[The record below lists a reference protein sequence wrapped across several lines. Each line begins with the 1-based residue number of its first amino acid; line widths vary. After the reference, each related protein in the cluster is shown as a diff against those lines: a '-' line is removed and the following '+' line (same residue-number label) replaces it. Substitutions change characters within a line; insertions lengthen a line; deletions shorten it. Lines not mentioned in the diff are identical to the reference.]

1 MRLQYNGKQV
11 YSRRGQQGCP
21 LMMPMYCAMR
31 KEMRGATPAGG
42 KLSIQADYADDG
54 MDGGEPSDVLEVLKE
69 EKVLAERYGARLN
82 LTKMVVY
89 IVGGEG
95 VTDESLRGFEELGIK
110 IDRSMNIVFMKA
122 PVHGSTEFLHDFW
135 KNKMGEIRKTFDG
148 IRKIKSRHIGLYLLR
163 NCANVCRVVYYC
175 RAVPRDMLSNLLD
188 ELDQELREV
197 VEEVL
202 GLTLQE
208 NQWAQATLP
217 VRDGGLG
224 LQEAREVADAAYVSS
239 RYMTLDGCKQLDPEH
254 RWDGEDGMSAVGQ
267 ALGRLGLPPEEGSK
281 TSKQLVDALN
291 KTKVQRLEDQAG
303 QVDKARLMAVRAPH
317 AGAWLGAVPSR
328 NLDLL
333 MTNGEIRSRVGRRLG
348 AAIGEEGPCPFC
360 MQCNDEYG
368 IHPEC
373 CMGGGDKVTTRNM
386 TRNTFHQHA
395 KAAGARPQ
403 LEQGGLLAGRGLP
416 GGEGRRPADT
426 LLCST
431 EGIQAG
437 RRRTRA
443 RIALDIGIV
452 CPQAPSHRSEAVK
465 EMLGAAES
473 YTRAKAAYEDTEAK
487 CDEAGFEY
495 QPIVFESFG
504 GMAREA
510 ERVLKSINRQVAVN
524 TNTPPEE
531 VARRLWERLSVD
543 LQRAGHRAFARR
555 ETTREFVVGSGMRG
569 ALAGI
574 EGLIRPST

>member
-1 MRLQYNGKQV
+1 M
-11 YSRRGQQGCP
+11 
-21 LMMPMYCAMR
+21 
-31 KEMRGATPAGG
+31 
-42 KLSIQADYADDG
+42 
-54 MDGGEPSDVLEVLKE
+54 
-69 EKVLAERYGARLN
+69 
-82 LTKMVVY
+82 
-89 IVGGEG
+89 
-95 VTDESLRGFEELGIK
+95 
-110 IDRSMNIVFMKA
+110 
-122 PVHGSTEFLHDFW
+122 
-135 KNKMGEIRKTFDG
+135 
-148 IRKIKSRHIGLYLLR
+148 
-163 NCANVCRVVYYC
+163 
-175 RAVPRDMLSNLLD
+175 
-188 ELDQELREV
+188 
-197 VEEVL
+197 
-202 GLTLQE
+202 
-208 NQWAQATLP
+208 
-217 VRDGGLG
+217 
-224 LQEAREVADAAYVSS
+224 
-239 RYMTLDGCKQLDPEH
+239 
-254 RWDGEDGMSAVGQ
+254 
-267 ALGRLGLPPEEGSK
+267 
-281 TSKQLVDALN
+281 
-291 KTKVQRLEDQAG
+291 
-303 QVDKARLMAVRAPH
+303 
-317 AGAWLGAVPSR
+317 GAVQSR

-333 MTNGEIRSRVGRRLG
+333 LTNGEIRSGVGRRLG
-348 AAIGEEGPCPFC
+348 VAIGEEGPCPFC

-373 CMGGGDKVTTRNM
+373 CMGGGDKVTAHNT
-386 TRNTFHQHA
+386 TRNTLHQHA

-431 EGIQAG
+431 EGIQTG

-524 TNTPPEE
+524 ANTPPEE